1 MKLVFATAMVPLK
14 LPCKINPRRQIGK
27 VTCLRNRSIVG
38 SNPTGGTIDTLDIIV
53 YNLLLQGEIMST
65 RIESRSGE
73 IDTERCVA
81 NAGGRYD
88 LVVAAAQRL
97 REMKR
102 RARETNTHVT
112 AIDALKEVQ
121 SGTFNMTDYLVK
133 VK

>member
-1 MKLVFATAMVPLK
+1 
-14 LPCKINPRRQIGK
+14 
-27 VTCLRNRSIVG
+27 
-38 SNPTGGTIDTLDIIV
+38 
-53 YNLLLQGEIMST
+53 MST
-65 RIESRSGE
+65 RIESRSSE

-88 LVVAAAQRL
+88 LVIAASQRL

-112 AIDALKEVQ
+112 AIDALQEVQ
-121 SGTFNMTDYLVK
+121 SGTFSMTDYLVK